1 MAFRISTPSPRMIV
15 RSWGFALAGIGL
27 LASAPLVAQASSF
40 GPIDGVTG
48 APGEGTCVMC
58 HTTFPLNSGAG
69 SLAITG
75 IGATYTPGTTYP
87 VEVTLS
93 DPDAVRWGFEL
104 TALNAAGASVGSF
117 VLPPTL
123 QQSTTGNRTYVKH
136 TVDATHLGQTG
147 SSSWQ
152 FTWNA
157 PATGTGQVT
166 FYLAG
171 NAANGSFDN
180 TGDRIYAH
188 SFPYP
193 EFDPQV
199 AVGDALAVARLI
211 GNHPNPFNPRTTISF
226 SLPREQHVA
235 LDVFTMDGRRVTT
248 LVRGVQSAGV
258 HAVDWNG
265 LDHAGRAQPSGT
277 YVYVMRA
284 DDVREVGR
292 MTLVR

>member
-1 MAFRISTPSPRMIV
+1 MASRISSPRARTIT
-15 RSWGFALAGIGL
+15 RSWACVLSGLGL
-27 LASAPLVAQASSF
+27 LASVPLGAQASSF

-58 HTTFPLNSGAG
+58 HTTYPLNSGAG

-75 IGATYTPGTTYP
+75 IGATYTPGTAYP
-87 VEVTLS
+87 VEVTLA
-93 DPDAVRWGFEL
+93 DPDAMRWGFEL
-104 TALNAAGASVGSF
+104 TALDEAGATVGSF

-136 TVDATHLGQTG
+136 TVDATHFGQTG

-166 FYLAG
+166 FYVAG
-171 NAANGSFDN
+171 NAANGNFIN
-180 TGDRIYAH
+180 TEDRIYAH
-188 SFPYP
+188 SFAYP

-199 AVGDALAVARLI
+199 AVDDALPVARLI
-211 GNHPNPFNPRTTISF
+211 GNHPNPFNPRTTIAF
-226 SLPREQHVA
+226 SLPRDQHVA
-235 LDVFTMDGRRVTT
+235 LDVFTVDGRRVTT
-248 LVRGVQSAGV
+248 LVRGMQAAGV
-258 HAVDWNG
+258 HEVDWNG

-284 DDVREVGR
+284 DDAREVGR